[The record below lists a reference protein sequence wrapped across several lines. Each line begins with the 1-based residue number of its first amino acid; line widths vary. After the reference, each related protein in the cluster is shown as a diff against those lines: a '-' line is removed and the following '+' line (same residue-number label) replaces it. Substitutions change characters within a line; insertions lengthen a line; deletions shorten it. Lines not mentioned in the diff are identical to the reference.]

1 MRIPRDISG
10 KELIKLLSVFGY
22 EIIHQKGSHIKVT
35 TKQNWQHHIAVPNH
49 DPIKIG
55 TLNGIISQ
63 VANHLALTKNEISEK
78 LFGK

>member
-10 KELIKLLSVFGY
+10 KEMIKLLSIFGY
-22 EIIHQKGSHIKVT
+22 EITHQKGSHIKVT
-35 TKQNWQHHIAVPNH
+35 TNQNGQHHIAVPNH

-63 VANHLALTKNEISEK
+63 VANHLAVTKNEIIEK
-78 LFGK
+78 LFSK

>member
-35 TKQNWQHHIAVPNH
+35 TKQNGQHHIAVPNH

>member
-35 TKQNWQHHIAVPNH
+35 TKQNGQHHIAVPNH

-78 LFGK
+78 LLGK